1 MSMDIEQLLKDMTL
15 EEKASLCS
23 GHDFW
28 HTKTVER
35 LGIPA
40 VMMCDGPNGLRK
52 QEGEG
57 DHLGINESI
66 KAVCFPTSSAVAAS
80 FDVDMACHLGEV
92 LGNECQAENIAMLLG
107 PGMNI
112 KRSPLCGRNFE
123 YYSEDPYVS
132 SQMGKAYIE
141 GIQSRKVGACVK
153 HFATNNQ
160 ETRRMNGDSVVD
172 ERTWHEIY
180 LESFRDAISGA
191 RPVGVMC
198 AYNKTNGTYAA
209 ESRLLLTDILRKA
222 WGYEGFVVTDW
233 GAVKDRVKGVAAG
246 LDLEMPGGDGARA
259 NDAKIVKAVQDG
271 TLTMEQLDAVVKN
284 VLTFVKNAVE
294 NRDETA
300 VFDREADYREA
311 VKMAENCAVLLKNED
326 KVLPLEEGK
335 KIAFVG
341 GFVEKPRCQG
351 SGSSHINSTK
361 VPSIAELIAGRDEI
375 AYAKGF
381 DLDAEEPDESLQAE
395 AAALAKESDVT
406 VIFAGLPNR
415 YESEGADRKHMRI
428 PENQNALI
436 SAVAEVS
443 DKVAVVLFNGSP
455 VEMPWKDDV
464 EAILEMYLGGDGVS
478 EAAMALLYGEA
489 NPSGKLAETF
499 PVKLADNPSYLNFP
513 GEAGVAEYHEGI
525 YVGYRYYDK
534 KEMEVL
540 FPFGHG
546 LSYTTFAYSDLKI
559 SAEKI
564 TDQEKLTVSVTVT
577 NTGDRA
583 GKEVVQLYVGS
594 TNSSVRRPVRELKR
608 FAKVA
613 LNPGESREVT
623 FTLDAHAFA
632 YYEVKIHDFYVE
644 SGEYVISVGSSSRDI
659 RCEGSVAVE
668 GTKTLPITVTRETL
682 IGELAKLPAGRAM
695 LEQLVTRIHRDAP
708 SAKGDLDALGEG
720 RKTEAQKAMFEM
732 PLGALATYGVM
743 GGEQLDHMIAEL
755 NGQA

>member
-1 MSMDIEQLLKDMTL
+1 MKVLWLPTGVRSR
-15 EEKASLCS
+15 
-23 GHDFW
+23 
-28 HTKTVER
+28 TV
-35 LGIPA
+35 
-40 VMMCDGPNGLRK
+40 
-52 QEGEG
+52 
-57 DHLGINESI
+57 
-66 KAVCFPTSSAVAAS
+66 
-80 FDVDMACHLGEV
+80 
-92 LGNECQAENIAMLLG
+92 
-107 PGMNI
+107 
-112 KRSPLCGRNFE
+112 
-123 YYSEDPYVS
+123 
-132 SQMGKAYIE
+132 
-141 GIQSRKVGACVK
+141 
-153 HFATNNQ
+153 
-160 ETRRMNGDSVVD
+160 
-172 ERTWHEIY
+172 
-180 LESFRDAISGA
+180 
-191 RPVGVMC
+191 
-198 AYNKTNGTYAA
+198 
-209 ESRLLLTDILRKA
+209 
-222 WGYEGFVVTDW
+222 
-233 GAVKDRVKGVAAG
+233 VKGVAAG
-246 LDLEMPGGDGARA
+246 LRQVEMPGGDGARA
-259 NDAKIVKAVQDG
+259 NDAKIVKAVEDG
-271 TLTMEQLDAVVKN
+271 TLTMEQLDAAVKN

-326 KVLPLEEGK
+326 RVLPLEEGK

-381 DLDAEEPDESLQAE
+381 DLDEEEPDESLQAE

-644 SGEYVISVGSSSRDI
+644 SGEYAISVGSSSRDI
-659 RCEGSVAVE
+659 RCEGRVTVE
-668 GTKTLPITVTRETL
+668 GTKTLPIVVTRETL

-743 GGEQLDHMIAEL
+743 GGVQLDHMIAEL